1 MAGSDC
7 VAKAAPHQQ
16 PGGGETPGVAV
27 APVALAGAIV
37 AGLARS
43 IDMLSAQAE
52 EFGVGTTG
60 VVWSRLVVTSCV
72 TSGWIAPG
80 VGLAGTSGVD
90 SGRAAPLVGGPPGV
104 ELHTMVDA
112 PPTGGADGMLPV
124 VLPTNGV
131 GMVPKARDDIVV
143 VDAGISGVPPIMDVE
158 TALDIVDGGGVDG
171 TVMEGGGGA
180 GVAGSGGAGMVVPGI
195 SVMNDVAGCAD
206 SVRYGAIPLPVA
218 DAEEAAG
225 TADIVGGAAADG
237 IDPIVPPMADIDVT
251 GTAGVPGAICPVGV
265 EQVTTVPGVVGSEAG
280 GTGARVVS
288 EVPGWVVAENGPGPL
303 SGEVTIVP
311 GVVGRPMAVLPMVET
326 CAKQAEQLSSSMPVV
341 NSKRRIAIR
350 LPSPA
355 CPAYVFRTETLSP
368 SARFT
373 IGLRTTWSP
382 GLTPSCTSISV
393 PKSRAIV
400 IFCRWTLPLWTS
412 ATCRPS

>member
-1 MAGSDC
+1 M
-7 VAKAAPHQQ
+7 
-16 PGGGETPGVAV
+16 
-27 APVALAGAIV
+27 ALAGAIV

-43 IDMLSAQAE
+43 IVMLSAQAE
-52 EFGVGTTG
+52 VFGVGITG
-60 VVWSRLVVTSCV
+60 GVGLRLVVTSCV

-80 VGLAGTSGVD
+80 DGLAGTSGVD
-90 SGRAAPLVGGPPGV
+90 SGRAAPLVGGPPGI

-112 PPTGGADGMLPV
+112 PPTGGADGMVPV

-131 GMVPKARDDIVV
+131 GMVPKARDVAV
-143 VDAGISGVPPIMDVE
+143 VDAGIAGVPPIMDVE
-158 TALDIVDGGGVDG
+158 TALDIVDGGGADG
-171 TVMEGGGGA
+171 TVMDGGGGA
-180 GVAGSGGAGMVVPGI
+180 GVAGSGGAGMVVPGK

-218 DAEEAAG
+218 DAEEAAA
-225 TADIVGGAAADG
+225 TADIVGGAIADG
-237 IDPIVPPMADIDVT
+237 IDPIVPPMADMDVT

-265 EQVTTVPGVVGSEAG
+265 EQVTTVTGVVGSEAR

-400 IFCRWTLPLWTS
+400 IFCRCTLPFWTT
-412 ATCRPS
+412 ATCRPL